1 MCSAITG
8 NSFLPDSVCVIT
20 VFRTACIF
28 VLGACRCEI
37 HTCMQK
43 APAYVHTQNYLKGQ
57 EAAKNSNGHTGKQH
71 DSRCLGKPSQQQ
83 VSTLHQAVVAL
94 SA

>member
-1 MCSAITG
+1 VEHAAVSTPPLNQQHMVYVT
-8 NSFLPDSVCVIT
+8 
-20 VFRTACIF
+20 
-28 VLGACRCEI
+28 
-37 HTCMQK
+37 
-43 APAYVHTQNYLKGQ
+43 VHTQNYLKGQ
-57 EAAKNSNGHTGKQH
+57 EAAKNSNGRTGKQH